1 MSSNNDFPKDIWEK
15 LKGKYE
21 KLDNGAIEWEQENE
35 TVRNIIIN
43 IKKEIREQYDV
54 IEPLGVGGAGVVL
67 KIYYKNLEVFR
78 ALKFSRPRLE
88 KESLFAKIIVGEI
101 SSLRQ
106 AINPNIIEIYSQGSV
121 ILVGENY
128 PYYVMEYIPEAMDAF
143 EFFKLEVR
151 KEEVLFSIIKQVLD
165 GIKHLHTLN
174 ILHGDIKLENILIS
188 SDNNAVI
195 SDLGSARNLSAK
207 DDKTIIIFTRPY
219 AHPDLK
225 AIATQMKTT
234 DPNRVRGEVERLK
247 LNKIFDLFALGK
259 NFIRLLKIYD
269 QKGWK
274 SLSSYTHKYLELMG
288 CRLLDGRNEEG
299 ELPFGL
305 PKQAFHE
312 IKYKDIS
319 EVLYD
324 FKKLTGEYTVHN
336 IIPELNENGIQMI
349 QTSSL
354 SPTPFTSRLS
364 NTISQ
369 SLITRLMGI
378 SQLGLI
384 NLLYPTAT
392 HARYEHVLGVYSNVI
407 RYCNALLNDPINP
420 LFKQI
425 MNEEDIKSLLL
436 AALCHDIGH
445 FPLAHDLE
453 EADNEVFSHKKITIS
468 LLEGKY
474 DSSESRSLLETIA
487 DEKKWNINPIR
498 VPNIIKANP
507 KKVKDFPLK
516 DRILHTIIDG
526 PIDADKLDY
535 LVRDSLNLNLPF
547 GRAIDFDR
555 LLRCLTII
563 FKSHD
568 EMVFAALGI
577 HEKGKIPAETVAFA
591 RYAMFGTV
599 YWHHTSRSA
608 KAMLHRAVWESLV
621 DEDESIKEGTVIKKK
636 RTVLKEYIDEFI
648 QFVLNLHVK
657 GQLSLKFPKETIA
670 IPMLTQVLPTDRV
683 VLDWFSEKSSLAGK
697 ELINMIINRSL
708 FKRILVISQSKNT
721 ELWNKITKFRRKY
734 DWEDVVNLQK
744 AIEARIIHNIQ
755 AIDDTRRR
763 ITSVLADEAI
773 DKLTE
778 LSSKGTILVI
788 VDIPKERPGS
798 DIKLEYLP
806 ETERREMVEEWK
818 NPTSLEDSVIWT
830 KLHDH
835 FLESVGK
842 IRIFCHP
849 EIRDTVKA
857 GIKQS
862 ELEIFVNE
870 SLEAL

>member
-1 MSSNNDFPKDIWEK
+1 MTSNNDFPNEFWEK
-15 LKGKYE
+15 LKNLYE
-21 KLDNGAIEWEQENE
+21 KLDNASIEWGQENE
-35 TVRNIIIN
+35 SVRNIIRN
-43 IKKEIREQYDV
+43 IKNEIREQYDV
-54 IEPLGVGGAGVVL
+54 IEPLGVGGVGVVL

-78 ALKFSRPRLE
+78 ALKFSRPIPE
-88 KESLFAKIIVGEI
+88 KESLFAKIIAGEI

-106 AINPNIIEIYSQGSV
+106 AINPNIIEIYSQASV
-121 ILVGENY
+121 TFGGENY
-128 PYYVMEYIPEAMDAF
+128 PYYIMEYIPGAMDAF
-143 EFFKLEVR
+143 DFFKLEIR
-151 KEEVLFSIIKQVLD
+151 KEEVLFSIIKQVLE

-174 ILHGDIKLENILIS
+174 ILHGDVKLENILIS

-195 SDLGSARNLSAK
+195 SDLGSARNISAK

-225 AIATQMKTT
+225 AIATQTKTP
-234 DPNRVRGEVERLK
+234 DPNRIRGEVERLK
-247 LNKIFDLFALGK
+247 LKKIFDLFALGK
-259 NFIRLLKIYD
+259 NLLRLLKIYD

-288 CRLLDGRNEEG
+288 CRLLDGKNEEG

-312 IKYKDIS
+312 IKYNDIS
-319 EVLYD
+319 EVLSD
-324 FKKLTGEYTVHN
+324 IKKLTGEYPIHN
-336 IIPELNENGIQMI
+336 IIPELDENGIQTI

-384 NLLYPTAT
+384 NLLYPTST

-407 RYCNALLNDPINP
+407 RYCNSLINDPINP

-453 EADNEVFSHKKITIS
+453 EADNEVFSHKKVTIG

-474 DSSESRSLLETIA
+474 DSSESRSLVETIA
-487 DEKKWNINPIR
+487 EEWNINPIR
-498 VPNIIKANP
+498 VANIINANP
-507 KKVKDFPLK
+507 KKVKDFSLK
-516 DRILHTIIDG
+516 NRILHTIIDG

-535 LVRDSLNLNLPF
+535 LVRDSLNLSLPF
-547 GRAIDFDR
+547 GKAIDFDR

-568 EMVFAALGI
+568 KMVFASLGI

-608 KAMLHRAVWESLV
+608 KAMLHRAVWESLI
-621 DEDESIKEGTVIKKK
+621 DEDGSIKEGKVIKKK
-636 RTVLKEYIDEFI
+636 RAVRKAYSDEFI
-648 QFVLNLHVK
+648 QFILNLDVK
-657 GQLSLKFPKETIA
+657 GQLSIKFPKETIDIA
-670 IPMLTQVLPTDRV
+670 MLTQVLPTDRI
-683 VLDWFSEKSSLAGK
+683 VLDWFSEKSSHAGS
-697 ELINMIINRSL
+697 ELINMVIRRSL
-708 FKRILVISQSKNT
+708 FKRILVISQSKNS
-721 ELWNKITKFRRKY
+721 ELWNKIKKFRS
-734 DWEDVVNLQK
+734 DWEDVVSLQK
-744 AIEARIIHNIQ
+744 AIEARIIHEIQ

-763 ITSVLADEAI
+763 TTSVLADEAI
-773 DKLTE
+773 EELTE
-778 LSSKGTILVI
+778 LSSKGTILVL

-818 NPTSLEDSVIWT
+818 NPTGLEDSVIWT

-849 EIRDTVKA
+849 KIRDTVKA

-862 ELEIFVNE
+862 ELEKIVYE